1 MFGKMKT
8 KTTAKDY
15 KLRACKGQ
23 GCYFQISDDSIRIL
37 AASHFN
43 FYHSRSS
50 FVCQPAVG
58 RSDSVV
64 LQRGIP

>member
-23 GCYFQISDDSIRIL
+23 GFYFQISDDGIRIL

-43 FYHSRSS
+43 FYHSRSL

-58 RSDSVV
+58 
-64 LQRGIP
+64 